1 MEDRKVVVVGEER
14 LRLASSASYSPTSY
28 MPHSES
34 NGTNITHV
42 QRLGVRTSR
51 ES

>member
-1 MEDRKVVVVGEER
+1 MEDKKVVLVGREESDER
-14 LRLASSASYSPTSY
+14 LRLASSASYSPSSY

-42 QRLGVRTSR
+42 QR
-51 ES
+51 